1 MYGCQ
6 CCLKEK
12 SLCRAGGYTFN
23 GPWQIIGC
31 KKVGTVAK
39 FSVKGK
45 TVIPDQ
51 GKCLPTAPSL
61 LSEGH
66 LAGHLRKLRLPASVF
81 PKDL

>member
-1 MYGCQ
+1 M
-6 CCLKEK
+6 K
-12 SLCRAGGYTFN
+12 
-23 GPWQIIGC
+23 GC

-39 FSVKGK
+39 FSVKGE

-81 PKDL
+81 PKDLWCYIFDSLDPIFFISKISQK